1 MWVALSALAMAA
13 QAAGVAPTATPPT
26 MAAATPADS
35 PAVAAAKANRA
46 RMRTGPQIVT
56 AVEPDYPDAER
67 AASHGGTAMVRGIL
81 GVDGKMRETL
91 VSRSSGFPALDAA
104 ALAAVRESLFSP
116 AKDAAGVPIEVLI
129 SVPQLFDPTDLH
141 AVVVTRGDPGYPEA
155 ERAAGHHGKVEIG
168 GMLGADGRMVDAKV
182 TVSSRAPG
190 LDAAALAAAQA
201 TLFRVRRDA
210 AGKPL
215 LGPVKLNFG
224 FDSYHSAGE
233 GGGVLRY
240 RCEQFAIDQTWWKE
254 VWPAKQHD
262 EFYSMMLGLQTV
274 MLMNSGQMSGAALS
288 GSLADFAQRWDKAV
302 EACRA
307 KPAALFIDVMKPEG
321 DWARRLAEKKML

>member
-1 MWVALSALAMAA
+1 MWVAIGLLAMA
-13 QAAGVAPTATPPT
+13 QAASGMPAAPPPVTAAPP
-26 MAAATPADS
+26 DS

-46 RMRTGPQIVT
+46 RMRTSPQIVT

-67 AASHGGTAMVRGIL
+67 AANHGGTAMVRGIL

-91 VSRSSGFPALDAA
+91 VSRSSGFAALDAA
-104 ALAAVRESLFSP
+104 ALAAVQASLFSP
-116 AKDAAGVPIEVLI
+116 AKDAAGVAIEVLI

-141 AVVVTRGDPGYPEA
+141 AVVLTRGDPGYPEA

-168 GMLGADGRMVDAKV
+168 GMLGPDGRMVDAKV

-190 LDAAALAAAQA
+190 LDAAALAAARA

-233 GGGVLRY
+233 GGGILRY
-240 RCEQFAIDQTWWKE
+240 RCDQFVLDATWWKTA
-254 VWPAKQHD
+254 WPAKEHD
-262 EFYSMMLGLQTV
+262 AFFTMMLGLRTV
-274 MLMNSGQMSGAALS
+274 MQMSGGRFDAAALRGTVS
-288 GSLADFAQRWDKAV
+288 DMEQRWDKAI

-307 KPAALFIDVMKPEG
+307 SPTALFIDVFKPEG